1 MLRSAFPDV
10 HITHEFEVAHEDRVV
25 MRWTAKATHTGEFFG
40 AAPTGKTAIVTG
52 SDIFRIEGGKLAELW
67 QEWDQLGMM
76 QQLGIVPAT
85 ERGSAAA

>member
-1 MLRSAFPDV
+1 
-10 HITHEFEVAHEDRVV
+10 